1 MKPFL
6 LKAGALACIICGLCF
21 NACHTTDNTNSN
33 TTTPP
38 ANDKMMNMPDSAH
51 KDKDSIPDGGRLHDN
66 GGAIDTALPTQPTP
80 ITK

>member
-6 LKAGALACIICGLCF
+6 LKVGAFAFIACGSF
-21 NACHTTDNTNSN
+21 FSACHTTDNANSN

-38 ANDKMMNMPDSAH
+38 PSDKMMNMPDSSH
-51 KDKDSIPDGGRLHDN
+51 KDKDSISDGGRLHDN
-66 GGAIDTALPTQPTP
+66 GGAIDTALPTQPKP